1 MVDHFQHI
9 VYENPAMTPLQRHNV
24 WKELTGVYMPWI
36 RLDGTPF
43 YGEGK
48 AWQRQLHIYENPFY
62 YIDYCLAQTAA
73 LEFFEIM
80 QRDEKQAWDRYM
92 TLVRGAGT
100 KTFDEL
106 VESAGLGSPFD
117 EKTLKKIS
125 GFCEEMLRGIYS
137 A

>member
-9 VYENPAMTPLQRHNV
+9 VYENPAMTPLQRHNL
-24 WKELTGVYMPWI
+24 WKELMGVYMPWI
-36 RLDGTPF
+36 RLDGSPF

-48 AWQRQLHIYENPFY
+48 AWQRQIHIYENPFY
-62 YIDYCLAQTAA
+62 YIDYCLAQTVA

-80 QRDEKQAWDRYM
+80 QHNEKDAWERYM

-117 EKTLKKIS
+117 ENTLKQTAE
-125 GFCEEMLRGIYS
+125 FCEEMLRGIYS